1 MAQISDAWKL
11 CDRLSVIQA
20 SLLIAGY
27 DPIDQQRMHLSDMD
41 KALSHFLAIKTAL
54 LAAIDERSGFGERV
68 YVASGYDDEKQY
80 LDLELS
86 YVRVEHLKAFLTEK
100 GVRDGFFFP
109 LEGNHADYL
118 DPAHSRYAPKLAAA
132 VRAWEA
138 LDNAATLAGKSPKK
152 ALEKWLRENAADF
165 GLTSEEDGVVNESAI
180 EAIARISNWRPQ
192 GGAPSTLVEDTLNN
206 ARLHEEPVL
215 QISPP
220 CSVEPEAIE
229 DIDEIPF

>member
-20 SLLIAGY
+20 SLLVAGY
-27 DPIDQQRMHLSDMD
+27 DPINLQRMHLSDMD
-41 KALSHFLAIKTAL
+41 KTLPHFLAIKTAL

-68 YVASGYDDEKQY
+68 YAASDYDDGQY

-86 YVRVEHLKAFLTEK
+86 YVRVEHLKDFLTEK

-132 VRAWEA
+132 VCAWEA
-138 LDNAATLAGKSPKK
+138 LDNATTLAGKSPKK

-180 EAIARISNWRPQ
+180 EAIARIRP
-192 GGAPSTLVEDTLNN
+192 
-206 ARLHEEPVL
+206 
-215 QISPP
+215 
-220 CSVEPEAIE
+220 
-229 DIDEIPF
+229 